1 MGSRGASARKP
12 KDMTGTASATDLI
25 ETVPALV
32 PKNIIRLKN
41 PLEFGAAYADYYK
54 TARGGN
60 DSKRLAS
67 SAVSTWIA
75 KHDYESNEGTADNES
90 KVYIGA
96 MRAIKK

>member
-1 MGSRGASARKP
+1 MGGRLPNRPMPQGWKKP
-12 KDMTGTASATDLI
+12 PIYQGVKN
-25 ETVPALV
+25 P
-32 PKNIIRLKN
+32 PRPQNIIRLKN

-60 DSKRLAS
+60 DSRRLAS

-96 MRAIKK
+96 MRSIKK